1 MNHSTKE
8 RSQQES
14 LPSSVAECPLFKL
27 PPELRNMIYRYAMIS
42 HRRVRITKSHG
53 IPEPGLLA
61 ACKLVRSEAFEIF
74 YRENDFTC
82 VVRNYDSAPL
92 VLVSRKFSRRSQVSF
107 PNSAPG
113 LRRHLTSQIQRSGTR
128 NWENLVLWVLFAHS
142 YVCCGFLAA
151 PDDDP
156 ESSLISGLFET
167 AIRVRE

>member
-1 MNHSTKE
+1 
-8 RSQQES
+8 
-14 LPSSVAECPLFKL
+14 
-27 PPELRNMIYRYAMIS
+27 MIYRYAMIS

-142 YVCCGFLAA
+142 
-151 PDDDP
+151 
-156 ESSLISGLFET
+156 
-167 AIRVRE
+167 